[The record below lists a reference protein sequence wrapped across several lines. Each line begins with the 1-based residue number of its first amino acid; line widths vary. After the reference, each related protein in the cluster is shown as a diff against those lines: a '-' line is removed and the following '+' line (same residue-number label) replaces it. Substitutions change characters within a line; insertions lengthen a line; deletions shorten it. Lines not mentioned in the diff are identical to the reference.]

1 MGGVPIRKRGQTL
14 WYSRYVCTLWFSPAC
29 LGDDVSGRAEV
40 LVSSN
45 RERHEE
51 NDQPHRVHRDGQR
64 EQALLI
70 GRKYNNVKKEENF
83 TVL

>member
-1 MGGVPIRKRGQTL
+1 M
-14 WYSRYVCTLWFSPAC
+14 WFVALPAC
-29 LGDDVSGRAEV
+29 LGNDVSGGTEV
-40 LVSSN
+40 LVRGN

-51 NDQPHRVHRDGQR
+51 NDQPHRVHRDCQR

-83 TVL
+83 TDL